1 MALPVRRSA
10 APSSSVTRWD
20 PFSELEE
27 LQNRT
32 QQLMEGLW
40 SGAGGTNGGAWS
52 PPVDIEE
59 TEDAWIV
66 EAEIPGI
73 DKKDIHVDVQ
83 GSELTVTGEI
93 KERERKGI
101 LRRRTRRTGQF
112 ELRVMLPGEIDA
124 DGVEASLNHG
134 VLEVRVPKP
143 ERARPHQ
150 VEVKAA

>member
-1 MALPVRRSA
+1 M
-10 APSSSVTRWD
+10 
-20 PFSELEE
+20 
-27 LQNRT
+27 
-32 QQLMEGLW
+32 
-40 SGAGGTNGGAWS
+40 
-52 PPVDIEE
+52 DIEE
-59 TEDAWIV
+59 TDDAWIV

-143 ERARPHQ
+143 ERTRPHQ